1 MHNSLLLN
9 ARGDVFNG
17 VTLHP
22 YFVYERSEDSVS
34 SFVIHAIRKK
44 TQVLAQIPRREE
56 SHES

>member
-1 MHNSLLLN
+1 MHNSLVLN
-9 ARGDVFNG
+9 AHGDLFNG

-34 SFVIHAIRKK
+34 SFCHPCNKKK